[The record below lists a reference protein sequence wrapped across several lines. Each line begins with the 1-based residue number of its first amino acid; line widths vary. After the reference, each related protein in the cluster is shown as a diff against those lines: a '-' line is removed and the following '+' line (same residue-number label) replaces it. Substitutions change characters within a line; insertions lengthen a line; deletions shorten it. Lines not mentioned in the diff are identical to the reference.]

1 MNTQLSSD
9 QIIEVRPSKIYS
21 ALASLGFL
29 FFAIVFFG
37 SSIYFKDAPIPYL
50 TNILVSISLIFIGVG
65 VYNYFYLR
73 FTVFI
78 ISHDQIKT
86 MTGVFSRR
94 IDFLEMYRIK
104 DYIVKQ
110 SFIFR
115 ILNLMTF
122 TLLANDKNSANKTV
136 IMRGI
141 TVTILPDK
149 IRDLVQQA
157 RLKNRVFEVDNGS
170 I

>member
-1 MNTQLSSD
+1 
-9 QIIEVRPSKIYS
+9 
-21 ALASLGFL
+21 
-29 FFAIVFFG
+29 
-37 SSIYFKDAPIPYL
+37 
-50 TNILVSISLIFIGVG
+50 
-65 VYNYFYLR
+65 
-73 FTVFI
+73 
-78 ISHDQIKT
+78 

-110 SFIFR
+110 SFVFR

-122 TLLANDKNSANKTV
+122 TLLANDKNSQNKTI
-136 IMRGI
+136 IMQGI

-157 RLKNRVFEVDNGS
+157 RLKNRVFEVDNGV

>member
-1 MNTQLSSD
+1 
-9 QIIEVRPSKIYS
+9 
-21 ALASLGFL
+21 
-29 FFAIVFFG
+29 
-37 SSIYFKDAPIPYL
+37 
-50 TNILVSISLIFIGVG
+50 
-65 VYNYFYLR
+65 
-73 FTVFI
+73 
-78 ISHDQIKT
+78 

-94 IDFLEMYRIK
+94 IDFLELYRVK

-110 SFIFR
+110 SFVFR

-122 TLLANDKNSANKTV
+122 TLLANDKNSQNKTI
-136 IMRGI
+136 IMQGI

-157 RLKNRVFEVDNGS
+157 RLKNRVFEVDNGV

>member
-9 QIIEVRPSKIYS
+9 QIIEVRPSKLYS
-21 ALASLGFL
+21 VLSSLRFALLAIL
-29 FFAIVFFG
+29 FFGV
-37 SSIYFKDAPIPYL
+37 SYYFRNAPIPYL
-50 TNILVSISLIFIGVG
+50 TIILNSIALIVVG
-65 VYNYFYLR
+65 MGLYHYFYLR
-73 FTVFI
+73 CTVFI

-104 DYIVKQ
+104 DYIVNQ
-110 SFIFR
+110 SFVFR

-122 TLLANDKNSANKTV
+122 TLLANDKNSQNKTI
-136 IMRGI
+136 IMQGI

-157 RLKNRVFEVDNGS
+157 RLKNRVFEVDNGV

>member
-1 MNTQLSSD
+1 
-9 QIIEVRPSKIYS
+9 
-21 ALASLGFL
+21 
-29 FFAIVFFG
+29 
-37 SSIYFKDAPIPYL
+37 
-50 TNILVSISLIFIGVG
+50 
-65 VYNYFYLR
+65 
-73 FTVFI
+73 
-78 ISHDQIKT
+78 

-110 SFIFR
+110 SFVFR

-122 TLLANDKNSANKTV
+122 TLLANDKNSQNKTI
-136 IMRGI
+136 IMQGI

-149 IRDLVQQA
+149 IRDLVQHA
-157 RLKNRVFEVDNGS
+157 RLKNRVFEVDNGV

>member
-1 MNTQLSSD
+1 MNTQLSGD
-9 QIIEVRPSKIYS
+9 QIIEVRPSKLYS
-21 ALASLGFL
+21 VLSSLRFGP
-29 FFAIVFFG
+29 FAIVFFAA
-37 SSIYFKDAPIPYL
+37 SFYFRNAQVPYL
-50 TNILVSISLIFIGVG
+50 TTILNCIALIIIGIG
-65 VYNYFYLR
+65 LYHYFYLR
-73 FTVFI
+73 CTVFI

-122 TLLANDKNSANKTV
+122 TLLANDKNTQNKTI
-136 IMRGI
+136 IMQGI
-141 TVTILPDK
+141 TVTVLPDK

-157 RLKNRVFEVDNGS
+157 RLKNRVFEVDNG
-170 I
+170 II